1 MALSLIFFST
11 QLHEITRPP
20 RSKEEIHSRD
30 SWRAGISTSYSM
42 SPDIAA
48 PSLHSA
54 ATSSYEALGCHT
66 RRSNKSIQSTRAS
79 TKRGQLSYLEAEAT
93 LRVNVPAIVKVF
105 QLTLELF
112 KSTVALIVE
121 YSPFYFWTTGTFP
134 ESPFTTVTNYYKE
147 SCWNAW
153 ESAEHIN
160 VSWTAS
166 KNEFTYKPI
175 SSTRDFQSGL
185 GLFLSRNKP
194 LQTE

>member
-93 LRVNVPAIVKVF
+93 LRVNVPAICQSF
-105 QLTLELF
+105 
-112 KSTVALIVE
+112 STYSRVVQE
-121 YSPFYFWTTGTFP
+121 YRSAHRRVQSFLLLNNRDLSWIAFYHSYKLLQRILLKCLRICWT
-134 ESPFTTVTNYYKE
+134 Y
-147 SCWNAW
+147 
-153 ESAEHIN
+153 
-160 VSWTAS
+160 
-166 KNEFTYKPI
+166 
-175 SSTRDFQSGL
+175 
-185 GLFLSRNKP
+185 
-194 LQTE
+194 